1 MRPGLKV
8 PAQRLLRQT
17 EVAGTFSP
25 GWIHQPGVKVD
36 FYSRLEP
43 PTGSKGLLLG
53 RGYAGGWKVTFSLG
67 WSHQPGLKVP
77 SLYPGRLLSPR
88 ARAQHILKLTALVFL
103 LPPSIV
109 PPSIL
114 RFLRRFL
121 RFLHRFFSCKGYQ
134 SHTLIFY
141 HCLISF
147 CSLYIYSSLLWFFSF
162 VSNLSS
168 KSLQACIFT

>member
-8 PAQRLLRQT
+8 Y
-17 EVAGTFSP
+17 
-25 GWIHQPGVKVD
+25 
-36 FYSRLEP
+36 FYSRLVA
-43 PTGSKGLLLG
+43 PTGSKGLLPG
-53 RGYAGGWKVTFSLG
+53 RGCVRGWKVTFSPG

-77 SLYPGRLLSPR
+77 ALYPGRLLLPPR
-88 ARAQHILKLTALVFL
+88 AQAQHILKLTALVFL
-103 LPPSIV
+103 LSPSIV
-109 PPSIL
+109 PLSIL

-134 SHTLIFY
+134 SHTLIFHHY
-141 HCLISF
+141 LISF
-147 CSLYIYSSLLWFFSF
+147 CSLYIYGSLLWFFSF